1 MSKYTYESDL
11 RKYMGLDD
19 SPSSKPLKLAT
30 GGSAKIRN
38 DQYYADGGSTSEKK
52 KDKKNELG
60 AIIGGALAGVVGA
73 GAAYMA
79 YRNHK
84 NNKQNAAGFNP
95 HVGRHS
101 HKAHGKN
108 FIANPGYDENSGY
121 NGSASGELG
130 VSAARQAG
138 EKMRE
143 NLRKMREKEKHDSSV
158 MSNRPGGYKDEMN
171 YDDFQNKY
179 LDHYQDTESPAY
191 QQKLRDFQKYGEPQ
205 SGILSI
211 DHAKKKSLI
220 P

>member
-1 MSKYTYESDL
+1 MSKYVYESDL

-19 SPSSKPLKLAT
+19 APSSKPLKLAT

-121 NGSASGELG
+121 NGSAAGNLG

-158 MSNRPGGYKDEMN
+158 MSNSPGGYKGEMSHDAQQE
-171 YDDFQNKY
+171 YLDRYQDIGLPDYQKKLMDFQ
-179 LDHYQDTESPAY
+179 Q
-191 QQKLRDFQKYGEPQ
+191 YGQPQ
-205 SGILSI
+205 SGGLSI